1 MMSDTTLSPACSVD
15 ADRHD
20 HHHRH
25 IGDVRDGGDD
35 ASLLLTSPAEGMSGG
50 ESSVTDDPIAIIEAA
65 IERLRDDV
73 GAIVEPAVVAAFS
86 ILRATDLPNYLRLR
100 HKAKEA
106 NKGCLVTELDKA
118 VQQSLPGGGDEPSAL
133 DELVALARNQCQLK
147 HDADRNAVAIIPMP
161 GRQEIWRVYSTGYE
175 EWLRTAYWRA
185 KEAGVPET
193 TMKSALATIAAA
205 GINDG
210 E

>member
-1 MMSDTTLSPACSVD
+1 MMADTTLSPARSVD
-15 ADRHD
+15 NDHHD

-25 IGDVRDGGDD
+25 SGDGGDGGDD
-35 ASLLLTSPAEGMSGG
+35 GALLLTSAGEGIP
-50 ESSVTDDPIAIIEAA
+50 DDPITIIEAA

-147 HDADRNAVAIIPMP
+147 HDADRNAVA
-161 GRQEIWRVYSTGYE
+161 GY
-175 EWLRTAYWRA
+175 
-185 KEAGVPET
+185 
-193 TMKSALATIAAA
+193 
-205 GINDG
+205 
-210 E
+210 

>member
-1 MMSDTTLSPACSVD
+1 MMADTILSSAQSVD

-25 IGDVRDGGDD
+25 SGDVRDGGDD
-35 ASLLLTSPAEGMSGG
+35 ASLLLQSAEEGIPG
-50 ESSVTDDPIAIIEAA
+50 EPTVTDDPIAIIEAA
-65 IERLRDDV
+65 IECLRDDV

-118 VQQSLPGGGDEPSAL
+118 VQKSLPGGGDEPSAL

-161 GRQEIWRVYSTGYE
+161 GRQ
-175 EWLRTAYWRA
+175 
-185 KEAGVPET
+185 
-193 TMKSALATIAAA
+193 
-205 GINDG
+205 
-210 E
+210 